1 MRNWP
6 DPDSPEMGYLID
18 QWLVSL
24 RKEGLN
30 GRQLER
36 VARALAK
43 ASEHGTGNTTGEQK
57 ILAAF
62 RLWLAGREH
71 RPRPED

>member
-36 VARALAK
+36 VARTLAK
-43 ASEHGTGNTTGEQK
+43 ATEQGLTGKTEEEQAT
-57 ILAAF
+57 IASFAA
-62 RLWLAGREH
+62 WLH
-71 RPRPED
+71 QL